1 MYVGGTPL
9 RLLHVC
15 RDTPLRLLH
24 VCRDTPLR
32 LLHVCRG
39 YSTEVITCM

>member
-15 RDTPLRLLH
+15 RG
-24 VCRDTPLR
+24 TPLR

-39 YSTEVITCM
+39 YSIEVITCM